1 MPGVGLGAG
10 REHHG
15 QQKTWDCSAPTER
28 SFAPENIANGL
39 LRPYG
44 APNLWLSQRRDV
56 DPEPWLALTWDAP
69 PRIRRITITFND
81 DVNEDLINL
90 HHHRTP
96 FRVIPEL
103 VKDYALEARVDG
115 AWQAV
120 ASVTD
125 NRVRR
130 RVHDVDLDA
139 VTDLRLRVLAT
150 NGSAYAEVVEVRV
163 YADHASWRSIS
174 ERMAPKSSPLAQAT

>member
-1 MPGVGLGAG
+1 
-10 REHHG
+10 
-15 QQKTWDCSAPTER
+15 
-28 SFAPENIANGL
+28 
-39 LRPYG
+39 
-44 APNLWLSQRRDV
+44 
-56 DPEPWLALTWDAP
+56 
-69 PRIRRITITFND
+69 
-81 DVNEDLINL
+81 
-90 HHHRTP
+90 
-96 FRVIPEL
+96 

-150 NGSAYAEVVEVRV
+150 NGSAHAEVVEVRV
-163 YADHASWRSIS
+163 YADHAS
-174 ERMAPKSSPLAQAT
+174 